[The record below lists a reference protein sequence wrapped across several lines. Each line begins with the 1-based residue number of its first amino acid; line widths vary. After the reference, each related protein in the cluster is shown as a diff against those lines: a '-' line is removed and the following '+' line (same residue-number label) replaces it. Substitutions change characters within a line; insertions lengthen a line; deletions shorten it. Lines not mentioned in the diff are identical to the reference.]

1 MSRDTPRI
9 FLALLLLAG
18 ALSGC
23 RFGLEERDSWRSQA
37 EEQCLA
43 AKAVVASAYMEPVP
57 AVQGP
62 GACGMDH
69 PFRVSALAQG
79 NVMLEPAGRLACPV
93 IYQVDMWVQE
103 VVQPAALAWLGQ
115 PIVAISQ
122 MSAYSCRGM
131 NGDPNAKISE
141 HAFGN
146 ALDIGGFRT
155 ADGRWITVKNG
166 WKGSSEERGFL
177 LQVQAGACER
187 FTTVLA
193 PGSNMF
199 HYDHIHVDLM
209 RHAKGR
215 TICKPAPRPM
225 PAPTMPTKAPP
236 MVSTM
241 EPVAPAPSVAEAP
254 PVYAP
259 PAQQVSAPAEQP
271 SFFSTLFGGPRPA
284 QQPQPEP
291 VAAEPP
297 PPLPPLQSMRPP
309 ETQIIA
315 SPAPA
320 PAGYPAPSYPS
331 PSYPPSN
338 YPPASVGHAP
348 PPAAARA
355 APPPSAPP
363 SQTKGAPQGL
373 PPGWQVGPQ
382 GVPMS
387 YSSNSNPE
395 TGSIKRKY
403 YTAPIPQPSTIP
415 LPKAK
420 AGED

>member
-23 RFGLEERDSWRSQA
+23 RFGLEERDSWRSEA

-43 AKAVVASAYMEPVP
+43 AKAVVPSVFMEPLP
-57 AVQGP
+57 ATQGP

-79 NVMLEPAGRLACPV
+79 NVVLEPAGKLACPV
-93 IYQVDMWVQE
+93 IYQVDMWVQD
-103 VVQPAALAWLGQ
+103 VVQPAALAWFGQ
-115 PIVAISQ
+115 PVVAISQ

-146 ALDIGGFRT
+146 ALDIGGFRI

-166 WKGSSEERGFL
+166 WKGTPEERGFL

-193 PGSNMF
+193 PGSNIF

-225 PAPTMPTKAPP
+225 PAPPMATKAPP
-236 MVSTM
+236 MASA
-241 EPVAPAPSVAEAP
+241 EPSAPVAAA

-259 PAQQVSAPAEQP
+259 APQQVSAPAEQP
-271 SFFSTLFGGPRPA
+271 SFFSTLFGGARAAP
-284 QQPQPEP
+284 QPQPAP

-297 PPLPPLQSMRPP
+297 PPLPPVEAARAPQP
-309 ETQIIA
+309 QIIA
-315 SPAPA
+315 SPAPPP
-320 PAGYPAPSYPS
+320 PAGYSPS
-331 PSYPPSN
+331 SYPPSN
-338 YPPASVGHAP
+338 YPPSNYPPGAVSGAPAPAAAP
-348 PPAAARA
+348 PPA
-355 APPPSAPP
+355 
-363 SQTKGAPQGL
+363 QQKGGL

-382 GVPMS
+382 GIPV
-387 YSSNSNPE
+387 SSAASSNPE

-403 YTAPIPQPSTIP
+403 YAAPIPQPSTIP